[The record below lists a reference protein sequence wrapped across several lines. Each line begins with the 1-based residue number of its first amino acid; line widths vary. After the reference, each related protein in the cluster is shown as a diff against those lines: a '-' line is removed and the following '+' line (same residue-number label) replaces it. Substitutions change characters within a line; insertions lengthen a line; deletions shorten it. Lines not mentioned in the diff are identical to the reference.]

1 MSVMSSSD
9 RSLATVGLQPR
20 PSMISAA
27 NDNRSLLNLVA
38 TPTLRPTQV
47 AKILGISVS
56 SIYKM
61 IHQGT
66 LTTVHLGGLKSTRVL
81 TTDLLAFLKIDPTT
95 LNKSPAQDPSS
106 R

>member
-1 MSVMSSSD
+1 MPVMRSFD
-9 RSLATVGLQPR
+9 RTLATMGLQPR
-20 PSMISAA
+20 SSMLSAA
-27 NDNRSLLNLVA
+27 NDNRSLLNPVA

-47 AKILGISVS
+47 AEILGISVS

-61 IHQGT
+61 ISAGT

-95 LNKSPAQDPSS
+95 F
-106 R
+106 